1 MENKGYSSIIGSPSA
16 PYMNALADACGL
28 ATNYQAIRQPSLPNY
43 IAATSGDTWGIDD
56 NDPPAAHPLTV
67 PSIFSQV
74 KAAGMTWR
82 SYQESAPGNCP
93 LTSSGL
99 YAVKHDP
106 APYYLGIRGDC
117 ANWDVPLGTTSAGNL
132 VNDVTGGTLP
142 AFSFITPNLCND
154 MHDCSVS
161 TGDAWLSR
169 IVPKILSG
177 PNYRSGDT
185 ALVITFDEGTSTS
198 NRIAT
203 IVVSPSTPAGTTSA
217 TPFSHYSLLRT
228 TEEMLGITTFLG
240 HAGDAGTLSMRAA
253 FGL

>member
-1 MENKGYSSIIGSPSA
+1 M
-16 PYMNALADACGL
+16 
-28 ATNYQAIRQPSLPNY
+28 AIRQPSLPNY
-43 IAATSGDTWGIDD
+43 IAATSGDTWGIADD
-56 NDPPAAHPLTV
+56 GAPAAHPLTA

-74 KAAGMTWR
+74 RDAGMTWR
-82 SYQESAPGNCP
+82 SYQESAPASCS

-106 APYYLGIRGDC
+106 APYYLGIRADC
-117 ANWDVPLGTTSAGNL
+117 ASWDVPLGTTSAGRL
-132 VNDVTGGTLP
+132 VDDITAGTLP

-154 MHDCSVS
+154 MHDCSVA
-161 TGDAWLSR
+161 TGDRWLSQ
-169 IVPKILSG
+169 IVPKILAG
-177 PNYRSGDT
+177 PNYLAGDT

-203 IVVSPSTPAGTTSA
+203 IVVSPTTPAGTRSA
-217 TPFSHYSLLRT
+217 AAFDHYSLLRT

-240 HAGDAGTLSMRAA
+240 HAGDPGTAGMRAA